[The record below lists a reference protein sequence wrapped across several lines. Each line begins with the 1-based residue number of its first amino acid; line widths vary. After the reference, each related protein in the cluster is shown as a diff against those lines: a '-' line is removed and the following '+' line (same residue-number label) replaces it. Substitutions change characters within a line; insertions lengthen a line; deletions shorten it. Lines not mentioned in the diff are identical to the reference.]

1 MAKVGPKTKYNKIT
15 TPILIAELAKRG
27 YTDAQMAKA
36 LGVDRATLHR
46 WCKRYPELKEASED
60 GKEIADDVIVD
71 SLYNRAK
78 GHTIKDKKILKN
90 PDGSVRQEITERE
103 VSPDTTACI
112 FWLKNRRPKEWRD
125 KHDVEHSGEVEQ
137 SVIILPSNGRMMKE
151 IPDTTPMK
159 AIE

>member
-46 WCKRYPELKEASED
+46 WCKRYPELKEASD
-60 GKEIADDVIVD
+60 SGKEVADDVIVG
-71 SLYNRAK
+71 SLYDRAK
-78 GHTIKDKKILKN
+78 GSITTDKKTITN
-90 PDGSVRQEITERE
+90 ADMSVRVEETVKEIP
-103 VSPDTTACI
+103 PDTTACI
-112 FWLKNRRPKEWRD
+112 FWLKNRRPAEWRD